1 MKAIK
6 CQLKMKCD
14 MPGQTIQGLLEYVY
28 SQPIIAGHPK
38 QVSVRKSFHK
48 ILPFWIR
55 LAPSHGIFSLNTTD
69 KTLMIEMPQTYML
82 VMWLGFYKSGN
93 TLCIWGVK

>member
-38 QVSVRKSFHK
+38 QVSAWKSFHK
-48 ILPFWIR
+48 TFSFR
-55 LAPSHGIFSLNTTD
+55 LLWPPVREYGVSGMGGTVDVFGKLGNSVCAL
-69 KTLMIEMPQTYML
+69 TLL
-82 VMWLGFYKSGN
+82 S
-93 TLCIWGVK
+93 